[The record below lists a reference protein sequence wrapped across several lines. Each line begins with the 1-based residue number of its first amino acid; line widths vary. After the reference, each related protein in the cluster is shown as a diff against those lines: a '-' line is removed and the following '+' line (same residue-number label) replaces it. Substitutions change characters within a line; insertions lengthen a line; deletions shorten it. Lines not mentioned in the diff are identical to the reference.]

1 MRFQVDPALLRSE
14 AADVAGAAR
23 TLAGMTVFEQLGAL
37 QEAIPGGSTAQALG
51 GVASCWRTELTDLR
65 SRVRSL
71 GEALGAAGAGYE
83 QIETVTTQAMGAT
96 R

>member
-1 MRFQVDPALLRSE
+1 MRYQVDPALLLSE
-14 AADVAGAAR
+14 AADVAGAAGL
-23 TLAGMTVFEQLGAL
+23 LAGMTMPEQLGVL
-37 QEAIPGGSTAQALG
+37 REAIPGGSSAAALG
-51 GVASCWRTELTDLR
+51 AIQTSWRTELTDLR

-83 QIETVTTQAMGAT
+83 QVESATAQALGAT